1 MLLGAVTQPPI
12 QDKIDLEFIGIVTE
26 FTIASTGIVSYF
38 VTNSSVS
45 KSYVLTLNQCDAGIH
60 LLSIP
65 TIA

>member
-1 MLLGAVTQPPI
+1 MHLTQTQSPI

-26 FTIASTGIVSYF
+26 FTISSTGIVSCF
-38 VTNSSVS
+38 VTNSSIS
-45 KSYVLTLNQCDAGIH
+45 KSYVLILDQRDAAIH